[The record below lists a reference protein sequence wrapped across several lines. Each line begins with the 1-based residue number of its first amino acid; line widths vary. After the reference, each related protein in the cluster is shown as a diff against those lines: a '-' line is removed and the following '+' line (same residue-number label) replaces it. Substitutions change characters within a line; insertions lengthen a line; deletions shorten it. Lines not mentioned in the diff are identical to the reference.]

1 MSVRVTVLSPDEQRL
16 YQMAVRLRDEVI
28 ALGAEI
34 QQRFLELGRRLA
46 LIQQFGLWETLGY
59 ASMDELLSDP
69 DVNGGLHRRHLYRAL
84 RVARVYLPTAPDAA
98 PLVAVE
104 DVAAIGITKADLLAP
119 VMAGATMAERA
130 EWLAVARTQSVPML
144 RRALADDRR
153 VMETPAYREAQV
165 RERLATRLH
174 ALADELTGADEP
186 GRVLRTVITV
196 CQAAIERCDACQ
208 GWHVATEHITP
219 PHWAALESPTGAGRP
234 RIPARVNSL
243 RVGA

>member
-1 MSVRVTVLSPDEQRL
+1 MSKAVTVLSPDEQRL
-16 YQMAVRLRDEVI
+16 YAMAVRLRDEVI

-34 QQRFLELGRRLA
+34 AQRFLELGRRLA

-59 ASMDELLSDP
+59 SSMDDLLSDP

-84 RVARVYLPTAPDAA
+84 RVARVYLPTAPDAM
-98 PLVAVE
+98 PLVDVA

-119 VMAGATMAERA
+119 VMAGATASERA
-130 EWLAVARTQSVPML
+130 EWLAVARSQSVPML

-153 VMETPAYREAQV
+153 VTATPAYQEAQA
-165 RERLATRLH
+165 RERLGARLH

-196 CQAAIERCDACQ
+196 CQSALDRSVIFSESEIIGTER
-208 GWHVATEHITP
+208 G
-219 PHWAALESPTGAGRP
+219 
-234 RIPARVNSL
+234 
-243 RVGA
+243 